1 MNPHCVA
8 QRSDAHSE
16 PQIDECPVFHDACNA
31 AWRPRLSDGG
41 LLGLSDVSDSG
52 ASLKLSTTLKAVE
65 GADIVFFS
73 AVGARL
79 HLVFGCRLI

>member
-8 QRSDAHSE
+8 QRSDTHSE
-16 PQIDECPVFHDACNA
+16 PQVDECPACNA

-41 LLGLSDVSDSG
+41 LLGISDVSDSG

-65 GADIVFFS
+65 GAVIVFFS

>member
-8 QRSDAHSE
+8 QRSDTHSE
-16 PQIDECPVFHDACNA
+16 PQVDEYPACNA

-41 LLGLSDVSDSG
+41 LLGLSEVSDSG

-73 AVGARL
+73 AVGACL